1 MTKVW
6 KNAEWRVSGEGSDEN
21 TNWVNPVDFCQLG
34 TVDSEHLSDWKQSEG
49 RDFSFSLTHNS

>member
-6 KNAEWRVSGEGSDEN
+6 KNAEWRVSGKGSDEN

-34 TVDSEHLSDWKQSEG
+34 TVDSKHLSDENKVKAAI
-49 RDFSFSLTHNS
+49 LVLV